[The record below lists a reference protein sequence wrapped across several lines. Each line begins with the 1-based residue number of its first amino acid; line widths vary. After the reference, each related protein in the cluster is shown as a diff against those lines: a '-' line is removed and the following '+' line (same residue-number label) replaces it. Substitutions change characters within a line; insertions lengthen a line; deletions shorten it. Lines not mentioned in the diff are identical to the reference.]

1 MKYKHLFLFAILPF
15 LALNVMADEVSFK
28 ASAPKQVVL
37 GTPFQLVYSVNQ
49 RSKDLRSPQLEY
61 FEVLAGPYTSQSS
74 STQWINGT
82 RTSTY
87 SQTYTYTIRAVQEGT
102 YTIPPATIVIDGEK
116 YTSNGL
122 KITVLPQDETS
133 SAESEQPAGV
143 SQRQQQANSGNVSSE
158 DIFVRTIV
166 SKTHVHEQECIL
178 LQYKLYFA
186 GVDVAQFT
194 NNTRL
199 PEFKGFLKQ
208 ELDLGEV
215 QTNLEHYNGRNYNTA
230 VLHQTLLFPQH
241 SGDIKIDPAQ
251 FEAVLRVQTRAQ
263 VRSIFDDF
271 FGTYTNV
278 TRMMTAPGTTIH
290 VEALPAGK
298 PAGFS
303 GGVGQFSMSTD
314 ITATE
319 VTQNDAITLK
329 IDISGS
335 GNIKLIKTPTIECP
349 EGLESYDPKTTNN
362 FKTTSSG
369 MSGTKSI
376 EYLFVARAAGDYTIP
391 PITFS
396 YFDTQSNQYRTLTS
410 QEYTIHVN
418 RGTGEEQSTVV
429 SNFVNKEDIQQLGTD
444 IRYINI
450 NTDLKSVSNKGIKF
464 GTLPFWLFY
473 LIPTL
478 LATILFIIFRRQIK
492 ENADIR
498 RVKYKKANKVVQKRL
513 KQAKKLLNEGRR
525 NEFYE
530 EIERAAW
537 SYLSDRLSIPTAELT
552 KENIASILKGKKVPQ
567 DVINGIQDVLST
579 AGFARYAPQGSAD
592 DMQQLYNKTVQV
604 FENMKI

>member
-513 KQAKKLLNEGRR
+513 KQAKKLLDEGRR